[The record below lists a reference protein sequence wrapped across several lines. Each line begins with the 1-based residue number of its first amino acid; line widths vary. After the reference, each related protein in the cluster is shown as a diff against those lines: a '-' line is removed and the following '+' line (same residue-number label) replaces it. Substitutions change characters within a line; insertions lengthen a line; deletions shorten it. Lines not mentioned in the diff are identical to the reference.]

1 MKLTELNDA
10 ELSSLLAEEQQPL
23 LVVFFASWSRPAR
36 TMVQLLE
43 DIVPE
48 YRGLVRFALV
58 NADTAPLALIHYG
71 VLSLPTYIMF
81 RRGHMT
87 DRFIGLLTKES
98 LIEEIEASL
107 QKV

>member
-1 MKLTELNDA
+1 M
-10 ELSSLLAEEQQPL
+10 LA
-23 LVVFFASWSRPAR
+23 VFIAAWSRPAR
-36 TMVQLLE
+36 TMAPLL
-43 DIVPE
+43 DDLVPD
-48 YRGLVRFALV
+48 YQGLVHIALV
-58 NADTAPLALIHYG
+58 NADKAPHALSRFG

-81 RRGHMT
+81 RHGRMT

>member
-1 MKLTELNDA
+1 MNELNDA
-10 ELSSLLAEEQQPL
+10 ELAALLAEEQQPL
-23 LVVFFASWSRPAR
+23 LVVFSAAWSRPAR

-43 DIVPE
+43 DIE
-48 YRGLVRFALV
+48 HDYRGLVRFALV
-58 NADTAPLALIHYG
+58 NADTAPQALMHYG

-81 RRGHMT
+81 RMGRIT

-98 LIEEIEASL
+98 LIEGIEASL

>member
-1 MKLTELNDA
+1 MKLAELNDA
-10 ELSSLLAEEQQPL
+10 EFSALLAEEQQPL
-23 LVVFFASWSRPAR
+23 LAVFSAAWSRPAR
-36 TMVQLLE
+36 TMVPLLE
-43 DIVPE
+43 DLVPD
-48 YRGLVRFALV
+48 YRGLVRVALV
-58 NADTAPLALIHYG
+58 NADTAPQALFRYG

-81 RRGHMT
+81 RRGRMT